1 MVAKASQRFLSNIK
15 DYGSD
20 GPGPWRHQESI
31 SGMERRA
38 QFTPSSGSFRF
49 EFRLSRFERS
59 GGLDLISRGEFEE
72 GAELARAG
80 GVPQLAERLGFDLA
94 DALAGESEQLAHFL
108 KRVLAAVFQPEA
120 DLDDLFLAWGERL
133 QY

>member
-20 GPGPWRHQESI
+20 GPGRWRHQESI
-31 SGMERRA
+31 SGMERPA

-59 GGLDLISRGEFEE
+59 GGLEVVSRGEFEE
-72 GAELARAG
+72 GAQLARAG
-80 GVPQLAERLGFDLA
+80 GGPQLAERLGFDLA
-94 DALAGESEQLAHFL
+94 RTFAGE
-108 KRVLAAVFQPEA
+108 V
-120 DLDDLFLAWGERL
+120 
-133 QY
+133 

>member
-1 MVAKASQRFLSNIK
+1 MVAKASQCFLSNIK

-20 GPGPWRHQESI
+20 GPGRWRHQESI

-49 EFRLSRFERS
+49 EFRLARFEQS
-59 GGLDLISRGEFEE
+59 GGLLELISRGEFEE

-80 GVPQLAERLGFDLA
+80 GVPQLAQGLGFDLA
-94 DALAGESEQLAHFL
+94 DTFAGEGERLAHFL
-108 KRVLAAVFQPEA
+108 ERVLA
-120 DLDDLFLAWGERL
+120 
-133 QY
+133 

>member
-20 GPGPWRHQESI
+20 EPGRWWHQESI

-38 QFTPSSGSFRF
+38 QFTPSSRSFRF

-59 GGLDLISRGEFEE
+59 GGLELVSRGEFEE
-72 GAELARAG
+72 DAGLARAG

-94 DALAGESEQLAHFL
+94 DSFPGEG
-108 KRVLAAVFQPEA
+108 KR
-120 DLDDLFLAWGERL
+120 LDDFLQRL
-133 QY
+133 PAAILH

>member
-20 GPGPWRHQESI
+20 GPGRWRHQESI

-38 QFTPSSGSFRF
+38 QFTPSSRSFRF

-59 GGLDLISRGEFEE
+59 GGLELISRGEFEE
-72 GAELARAG
+72 GAELARAR
-80 GVPQLAERLGFDLA
+80 GVAQLAQRLGFDLA
-94 DALAGESEQLAHFL
+94 DTFTGEGERLAYFL
-108 KRVLAAVFQPEA
+108 ERMLAAVLKPEA
-120 DLDDLFLAWGERL
+120 HLDDLFLARGEGF
-133 QY
+133 Q